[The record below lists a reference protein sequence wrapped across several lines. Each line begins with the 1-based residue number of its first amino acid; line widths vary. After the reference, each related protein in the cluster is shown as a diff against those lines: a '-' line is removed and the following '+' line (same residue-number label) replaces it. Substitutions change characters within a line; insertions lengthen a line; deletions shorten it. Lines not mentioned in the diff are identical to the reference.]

1 MCSFTKISSLRGLY
15 VWFHFYFILL
25 NLCVF
30 KLKPGELLMHVRVF
44 LTSQMS
50 LPCYHDALGL
60 LWDISVVYHSPPL
73 HQKLLSQTASCNKEA
88 KNQFLCREKHS
99 LVWVWGLFLFFFLD
113 GLKDNGNLSGHNLF
127 EKLKV
132 LSLPCFFFLFKFLL
146 IKMCSTQDGFCSLEF
161 DVFWKYGQH
170 EVVQK

>member
-99 LVWVWGLFLFFFLD
+99 LVWVWGLFGFFFRWAKGQWKPVWSQFIWKIESSFFALFFFSCLNFY
-113 GLKDNGNLSGHNLF
+113 L
-127 EKLKV
+127 
-132 LSLPCFFFLFKFLL
+132 
-146 IKMCSTQDGFCSLEF
+146 
-161 DVFWKYGQH
+161 
-170 EVVQK
+170 